1 MSLLLNPP
9 YKYILY
15 FGIYQNLSRVKCKRS
30 RSNTWALLHLFDN
43 DGIPE
48 SLQANKDIDPR
59 FCLLMKN
66 EIHIGKLIREK
77 MEEEGRKTIW
87 LARKLSCDRS
97 NIYKI
102 YGKPNM
108 DLTQLL
114 HISRILNH
122 DFFNDISVA
131 FNKNINA

>member
-1 MSLLLNPP
+1 VG
-9 YKYILY
+9 
-15 FGIYQNLSRVKCKRS
+15 FTQ
-30 RSNTWALLHLFDN
+30 LFDN

-48 SLQANKDIDPR
+48 SLQANKGIDPR

-66 EIHIGKLIREK
+66 DELHIGKLIREK
-77 MEEEGRKTIW
+77 MEEEGRNVIW

-102 YGKPNM
+102 YRNPNM

-131 FNKNINA
+131 FKKNINQ